1 MLLLYPLDLDGAD
14 RTLWMLV
21 MGLGAGKFATL
32 FASLFGAGMILFC
45 GRAETSGRSA
55 ASRYLP
61 RLAWLFV
68 FGILHAYLIWH
79 GDILVSYAV
88 TGFVLF
94 WCRNWSAKVFFIIGS
109 ALLFT
114 FAFPL
119 VVGAVICH
127 LVDIPVMD
135 EWSELAAA
143 VRSEGVKDT
152 AALTGSW
159 VEQMKFRA
167 VYAFFIHL
175 LGIPLYLFWFVAM
188 FMCFGIALMKS
199 GFFSGGW
206 SDRRLIKTTGL
217 LLVVGLPLTLGGYA
231 VCAYAPPTPVR
242 LLWAYTASFTGMPLV
257 AYGYA
262 GLGVMW
268 SRRENAGVLRRSIA
282 AVGRMA
288 LTNYI
293 VQSILLGLIYYG
305 HGLALRGQVDF
316 HEAMLIVPAIWVFQ
330 MAASYLWLKH
340 YAHGPLEWLWRRLT
354 YGRDVSIRK
363 RPLPPPLPGRVRGG
377 RQS

>member
-1 MLLLYPLDLDGAD
+1 VNTPLLERNRVEALDLVRGIAVCGLVPINSIDFGFSSMLLLYPLDLAGAD

-68 FGILHAYLIWH
+68 IGLLHAYLIWH

-94 WCRNWSAKVFFIIGS
+94 WCRNWSAKVFFFIGS

-114 FAFPL
+114 FVFPL

-127 LVDIPVMD
+127 LVDIPVME

-143 VRSEGVKDT
+143 VRSEGVKET

-175 LGIPLYLFWFVAM
+175 LGIPLYLFWLVAM

-199 GFFSGGW
+199 GFFTGGW
-206 SDRRLIKTTGL
+206 TDRRLIKTTGL

-231 VCAYAPPTPVR
+231 VFAYIPPTPVR
-242 LLWAYTASFTGMPLV
+242 LLWAYTATFTGMPLV

-268 SRRENAGVLRRSIA
+268 SRRENAGVLRRTPSDPGPSA
-282 AVGRMA
+282 GREP
-288 LTNYI
+288 
-293 VQSILLGLIYYG
+293 
-305 HGLALRGQVDF
+305 RG
-316 HEAMLIVPAIWVFQ
+316 
-330 MAASYLWLKH
+330 
-340 YAHGPLEWLWRRLT
+340 
-354 YGRDVSIRK
+354 
-363 RPLPPPLPGRVRGG
+363 
-377 RQS
+377 